1 MCNIYD
7 DLFGGMFDL
16 NGDGKTIM
24 DEAFLVMQLL
34 EEAEQAQGKDTP
46 DVKL

>member
-7 DLFGGMFDL
+7 DLFSGMLDL

-46 DVKL
+46 DDEL